1 MLSKIPWVNRFFTN
15 RKQSKSEKTVLFL
28 MRPEIIIQEETED
41 VLFPGLSE
49 TLGYGSTIR

>member
-1 MLSKIPWVNRFFTN
+1 MALCLGL
-15 RKQSKSEKTVLFL
+15 LFL